1 MTMGRVFQNK
11 IRAVAAAG
19 LFALASTLFSSP
31 TAAIQIPTGDQPSDD
46 LWINFDFA
54 SALISPPPPYASVS
68 LFADFAIIVP
78 PSQPF
83 SIPPVFVDIYDGLN
97 GTLILAG
104 QNVGPFIPVEEGSN
118 PLDFCNSVVC
128 GDGIFSVGFR
138 VNVDGL
144 LGMNP
149 ANVMLID
156 VGAIGQTSDGNST
169 PIFLISPAAVPEPAT
184 LALLGLGLAGLGY
197 SRRRKLH

>member
-1 MTMGRVFQNK
+1 MTVARVCQNK
-11 IRAVAAAG
+11 IRAVAAAAV
-19 LFALASTLFSSP
+19 FALASTLFGSA
-31 TAAIQIPTGDQPSDD
+31 TAAVQIPAGDQPSDN
-46 LWINFDFA
+46 LWINFDFVSA
-54 SALISPPPPYASVS
+54 SISPPPPYTVVS
-68 LFADFAIIVP
+68 IFADFAIIVP

-104 QNVGPFIPVEEGSN
+104 QSVGPVTPVEGGSN
-118 PLDFCNSVVC
+118 PLDFCDSIVC

-156 VGAIGQTSDGNST
+156 VGAIGGTSDGSST

-184 LALLGLGLAGLGY
+184 LALLGIGLAGLSF
-197 SRRRKLH
+197 SRRKPKQ